1 MHGAKYFDITL
12 YKKVGDAD
20 PVKVTDLG
28 SKSITIRMDVPE
40 DMKNTNSDKT
50 RTFFMVRMHDGEAAV
65 LTRTFA
71 EELVFNSNQFS
82 TYAICYNDAPAWK
95 PAPKTTESSNN
106 TVTATVVAPK
116 TSGTD
121 ETARTLLVFGTAF
134 AVAAIVS
141 RIYVFGR
148 RKEEEE

>member
-1 MHGAKYFDITL
+1 MH
-12 YKKVGDAD
+12 
-20 PVKVTDLG
+20 
-28 SKSITIRMDVPE
+28 S
-40 DMKNTNSDKT
+40 
-50 RTFFMVRMHDGEAAV
+50 GEAAV
-65 LTRTFA
+65 LTRTPN
-71 EELVFNSNQFS
+71 EELVFNTGLFS

>member
-28 SKSITIRMDVPE
+28 DKSITIRMSVPE
-40 DMKNTNSDKT
+40 DMKNKDGDKT
-50 RTFFMVRMHDGEAAV
+50 RTFFMVRMHSGEAAV
-65 LTRTFA
+65 LTRTPN
-71 EELVFNSNQFS
+71 EELVFNTNLFS
-82 TYAICYNDAPAWK
+82 TYAICFNDAPAWK
-95 PAPKTTESSNN
+95 PAPKTAATTGSGS
-106 TVTATVVAPK
+106 TAAAVAPK

-134 AVAAIVS
+134 AMAAIVS
-141 RIYVFGR
+141 RIYVFGC
-148 RKEEEE
+148 RKAEEE